1 MGRESASRLVLA
13 GLVLLLAGAGACRF
27 ESPERGEASRR
38 AEETGFRG
46 RVVENPG
53 ARPDFTLND
62 ARGGTFDF
70 REETEGRLALLFFG
84 YTHCPDVCPIHMSS
98 IAEVKR
104 DLGLEFGRNVSVI
117 FVTVDPAR
125 DTPERLVS
133 WLGGFD
139 PDFVGLYGDPVKIDS
154 IQLALGLPPAMVPGP
169 ADEAASGA
177 EAGSG
182 SAVEAAAYDV
192 GHASA
197 VVAFPPDDS
206 IRVMFPHGTRQEDWR
221 HDLAALA
228 ALGGPGGSGGPGEPG
243 GSGGSGE
250 PGGSGGPGEPGGSE

>member
-1 MGRESASRLVLA
+1 MDRTWAPRFVFG
-13 GLVLLLAGAGACRF
+13 LLLLLPVGVGACRM
-27 ESPERGEASRR
+27 EAPEREEAGRR
-38 AEETGFRG
+38 AQETGFRG
-46 RVVENPG
+46 RVIENPG
-53 ARPDFTLND
+53 PRPDFVLND

-70 REETEGRLALLFFG
+70 REETEDRLALLFFG

-104 DLGLEFGRNVSVI
+104 DLGHEFGRNTSVV

-139 PDFVGLYGDPVKIDS
+139 PEFVGLYGDSARIDS
-154 IQLALGLPPAMVPGP
+154 IQLALGLPPAMVP
-169 ADEAASGA
+169 
-177 EAGSG
+177 EAGAADAAG
-182 SAVEAAAYDV
+182 DAAYDV

-197 VVAFPPDDS
+197 VVAFPPGDS

-228 ALGGPGGSGGPGEPG
+228 ALGG
-243 GSGGSGE
+243 
-250 PGGSGGPGEPGGSE
+250 SEE